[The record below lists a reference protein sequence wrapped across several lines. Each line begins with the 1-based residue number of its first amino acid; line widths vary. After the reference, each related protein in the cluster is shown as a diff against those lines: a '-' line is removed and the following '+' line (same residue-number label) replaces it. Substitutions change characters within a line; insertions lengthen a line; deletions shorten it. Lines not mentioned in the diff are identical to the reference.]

1 MKRSTFLRLKMRE
14 ARFISRGLLSSR
26 HPVLAHIIPMRR
38 CNLACAYCNEYDNY
52 SDPVPTEEMLRR
64 LDKLADLGTS
74 VITIS
79 GGEPMMHPEIYEIV
93 AHIRRRRMIAGLIT
107 NGFYLTPEKIKR
119 FNDAGLEYLQISI
132 DNVEPDEVSKKSL
145 RLLDKRLVWLSEHA
159 NFHIN
164 INSVIGGGIKNPEDA
179 VEIGR
184 RAVELGFS
192 TTVGVIHDG
201 HGTLKPLADREQRV
215 YQQMKQLSKQEY
227 ARLGWFQDNLAA
239 GRPNDWRCRA
249 GARYLY
255 ICEDGLVHYCSQQRG
270 FPGIPLADY
279 TMEDFEREYSAEKPC
294 APLCTVACSHKVA
307 ILDNW
312 RNPQRPFEQTERQS
326 QPSETTAQT
335 QPVGEMV
342 GVE

>member
-1 MKRSTFLRLKMRE
+1 MRE